1 MTENK
6 ESMLLKLDS
15 DFDFTTEKYWNGFW
29 EREKVFG
36 KEKKRIAGIG
46 VFGEDPDAK
55 SKTLAEAHAFLWS
68 GKTGNMQNP
77 SIKIDLI
84 ILEDKDGFYLK
95 DKNSCIAFSSD
106 TLVNGYRWV
115 RTKKNVIDP
124 LIEKYGLNEYRKMQ
138 ERFIRIAYTM
148 GGMIIFPRKAS
159 INCARGRV
167 VSDRVDLTIE
177 CIRRY
182 FFKEKSLLSDVLE
195 KNNDF
200 FSLFGS
206 GIDGFKTY
214 IDFFFLNDIVSKDYT
229 AVDVFIGKNDFSN
242 SPAFP
247 QSMEEW
253 LVWKEKSSAFIKA
266 RNNRIR
272 QALSDG
278 TIDARKS

>member
-6 ESMLLKLDS
+6 DSMLLKLNS

-46 VFGEDPDAK
+46 VFGEYPDAK

-206 GIDGFKTY
+206 GVDGFKAY

>member
-6 ESMLLKLDS
+6 DSMLLKLDS

-68 GKTGNMQNP
+68 GKTGNMQNQ
-77 SIKIDLI
+77 STKIDLI
-84 ILEDKDGFYLK
+84 ILEDNNGFYLK

-124 LIEKYGLNEYRKMQ
+124 LVEKYGLNEYRKMQ

-167 VSDRVDLTIE
+167 VSDRVELTIE

-182 FFKEKSLLSDVLE
+182 FFKEKSPLSDVLE

-200 FSLFGS
+200 FLLFGS
-206 GIDGFKTY
+206 EIDGFKAY

-242 SPAFP
+242 SSAFP
-247 QSMEEW
+247 QNVEEW

>member
-266 RNNRIR
+266 RNDRIR

>member
-6 ESMLLKLDS
+6 DSMLLKLNS

-55 SKTLAEAHAFLWS
+55 SKILAEAHAFLWS

-206 GIDGFKTY
+206 GVDGFKAY